1 MVAMLREAPSP
12 RRSER
17 QRMKRAL
24 LTIVSILSAVAMCPS
39 PAGADGTLT
48 TPAALTARAPARYD
62 AVFNT
67 TAGRFV
73 VAVTRAWA
81 PHGADRFYN
90 LVKHGFFN
98 GAAFFR
104 VVPGFVVQFGLNP
117 SPAVDKAWSTASIPD
132 DPVKQSNRAGYVSFA
147 SAGPDTRTTQVFINF
162 GDNARLDKMG
172 FSPFGKVVSGM
183 NAVMKI
189 YAGYGEEPS
198 QDEIAAKGKAYLDK
212 SFPRLD
218 RITSTTIVAPTPS
231 PSPHRTPA
239 RPPE

>member
-1 MVAMLREAPSP
+1 
-12 RRSER
+12 
-17 QRMKRAL
+17 MKRAL
-24 LTIVSILSAVAMCPS
+24 LTIVSILSAVAICPL

-117 SPAVDKAWSTASIPD
+117 SPAVDKAWNSASIPD
-132 DPVKQSNRAGYVSFA
+132 DPVKQSNRTGYVSFA

-162 GDNARLDKMG
+162 GNNARLDKMG
-172 FSPFGKVVSGM
+172 FAPFGKVVSGM

-218 RITSTTIVAPTPS
+218 RITSTTIVTPTPS